1 MRTGSGYF
9 TFYNGSNGTQTA
21 YLSNLGDLQID
32 GDAQV
37 SGNDITFGASGAR
50 ISVDDFDQTFEY
62 GQDGK
67 PFFIQGPYETPQ
79 RVDQIIASLT
89 RNCGED
95 NFHYLLEISE

>member
-1 MRTGSGYF
+1 KISLKPASARNLVEGAV
-9 TFYNGSNGTQTA
+9 A
-21 YLSNLGDLQID
+21 YAKQ
-32 GDAQV
+32 
-37 SGNDITFGASGAR
+37 FGFAPHRDYQKGKR
-50 ISVDDFDQTFEY
+50 VFGGISVDDFDQTFEY